1 MKHINHLSTRSY
13 FINRF
18 GKLSTSFMFYQ
29 MQDIAWQHATILG
42 FGYDNLKED
51 EQFWVLSKLL
61 VKIGRRPRWGED
73 FTLETWSRG
82 TDGFFGYRDFNF
94 VDNEG
99 NNIIQA
105 TSSWLVLDTRSKRIV
120 RLNNFDNFPEYQES
134 VFGENPGKVKAP
146 ESDAE
151 LLFSPVKFSEI
162 DINQHFTSGRYI
174 ERIIDSYDFEFHK
187 NNTLIE
193 FEVNFL
199 KEGFPEDKLAVK
211 KQVIDDSTHLCS
223 IVRQSDGANM
233 ILMRLVWQKR

>member
-1 MKHINHLSTRSY
+1 M
-13 FINRF
+13 
-18 GKLSTSFMFYQ
+18 
-29 MQDIAWQHATILG
+29 
-42 FGYDNLKED
+42 
-51 EQFWVLSKLL
+51 
-61 VKIGRRPRWGED
+61 
-73 FTLETWSRG
+73 
-82 TDGFFGYRDFNF
+82 
-94 VDNEG
+94 
-99 NNIIQA
+99 
-105 TSSWLVLDTRSKRIV
+105 
-120 RLNNFDNFPEYQES
+120 
-134 VFGENPGKVKAP
+134 KAP
-146 ESDAE
+146 ESVAE

-223 IVRQSDGANM
+223 IVRQSDGADM